1 MANLGNFGWQEL
13 LTHTP
18 KGEAPKAIGSSFF
31 RGETCNFNP
40 YLKDHRSADF
50 LERFLLRGWTPTE
63 PSIGKDT
70 RITAFGSCFAE
81 NITKHLQ
88 GIGYTTSKDRAPD
101 IYLSSMGEGLVNVHS
116 LLGQLE
122 WALEGVD
129 PPDGLWHGYKAEQY
143 GADEK
148 MRARTRSVLL
158 ETQFF
163 IITLGLSEVWY
174 DAQTNGVFWR
184 AVPVEHYDPARH
196 HFRVCTMA
204 ETKAALQRIHQIIRR
219 HVPDAKL
226 LFTLSPVPLAA
237 TFRPVGCISAN
248 SASKAILR
256 AALDEMLRE
265 AGPGL
270 NHDLFYWPSYEIIT
284 DLFFFRYGPDG
295 RHPQAPIIQFIMHLF
310 EAIHCTSGTTMIEAA
325 ELYQATRKANAQLA
339 FV

>member
-1 MANLGNFGWQEL
+1 MTILGSFGRQET

-18 KGEAPKAIGSSFF
+18 KGEIAKSIGSSFF
-31 RGETCNFNP
+31 RGENCNFNP
-40 YLKDHRSADF
+40 YLKDHHSPDF
-50 LERFLLRGWTPTE
+50 LERFLLRGWMPDE
-63 PSIGKDT
+63 PSIDRDT

-81 NITKHLQ
+81 NITNHLR

-122 WALEGVD
+122 WALEGVE

-143 GADEK
+143 GATETV
-148 MRARTRSVLL
+148 RTRTRSALL
-158 ETQFF
+158 DTQFF

-174 DAQTNGVFWR
+174 DEQTGGVFWR
-184 AVPVEHYDPARH
+184 AVPVEHYDPGRH
-196 HFRVCTMA
+196 RFRVCSMA
-204 ETKAALQRIHQIIRR
+204 ETKAALLRIHELVRR

-265 AGPGL
+265 AGPCL
-270 NHDLFYWPSYEIIT
+270 NRDLFYWPSYEIIT
-284 DLFFFRYGPDG
+284 DLFFSRYEQDG
-295 RHPQAPIIQFIMHLF
+295 RHPHRPIIQFIMRLF
-310 EAIHCTSGTTMIEAA
+310 EAVHCRSGTSLREMT
-325 ELYQATRKANAQLA
+325 ELYQQTRKANAELA
-339 FV
+339 LR